1 MLDILEDRALHEDAW
16 FEELRSR
23 GYEAA
28 RSGRLEEAERICVEA
43 VEWAREHGDLR
54 QLDLAICNRAAVTIY
69 QGRGACELPRLR
81 EILLRNGDPVN
92 CRLAA
97 YNISRHYELTK
108 DFKKSLFYA
117 RIALERAEAIGRCDW
132 VASAHNHIGNVLL
145 AESFVDQASER
156 YDLALSLMPE
166 EPSVWRARIL
176 DNLGYCRV
184 LKGRFHEGYELLY
197 QSLAMLRGFGAE
209 LFQVSTLLDLSFAHI
224 ETKRYGH
231 ALRRG
236 RAALDLA
243 ERFGQIA
250 DTKNALYLLGEASH
264 LSGDAHGARFYF
276 TRLQREFFPEA
287 GYLPSFL
294 LTVDIR
300 KLVNLHA

>member
-1 MLDILEDRALHEDAW
+1 MLDILEDR
-16 FEELRSR
+16 ELRDEARFAELRRR

-28 RSGRLEEAERICVEA
+28 RAGRLDEAEAICVEA
-43 VEWAREHGDLR
+43 IDWAREHGDQR
-54 QLDLAICNRAAVTIY
+54 QLELAMCNRAAVTIY

-81 EILLRNGDPVN
+81 EILVRNTDPVN

-117 RIALERAEAIGRCDW
+117 RIALERAEAIGRRDW
-132 VASAHNHIGNVLL
+132 VASTQNHIGNVLL
-145 AESFVDQASER
+145 AESFVDEAAQR
-156 YDLALSLMPE
+156 YDLALALMPE

-184 LKGRFHEGYELLY
+184 LKGRCQEGYPLLY
-197 QSLAMLRGFGAE
+197 ESLAMLRFFGAE
-209 LFQVSTLLDLSFAHI
+209 LFQVSTLLDLCFAHI
-224 ETKRYGH
+224 ETRRYGH

-243 ERFGQIA
+243 EKFNQVA

-264 LSGDAHGARFYF
+264 LNGDAQGARFYF
-276 TRLQREFFPEA
+276 TRLQRDYFPEA